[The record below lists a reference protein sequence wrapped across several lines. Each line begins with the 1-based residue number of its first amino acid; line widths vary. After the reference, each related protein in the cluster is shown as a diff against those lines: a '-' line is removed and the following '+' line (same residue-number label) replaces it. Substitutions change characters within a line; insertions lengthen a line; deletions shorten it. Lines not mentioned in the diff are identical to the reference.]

1 MKKRLLSL
9 VLTITLALAFLPQIY
24 AYDASVMTDISSHWG
39 YENIVWA
46 VEQDLFKGVTD
57 TEFQP
62 NEYMTRGMF
71 VTVLG
76 RMSGIDPAMYDDWY
90 LGNLYTDVNPNSYYA
105 PYINWA
111 TRYGIANGM
120 GGGTFM
126 PDEYVTR
133 EQIATFLVRYA
144 SIYNYNLIP
153 ISDEAVESFTDADSV
168 SRYAVSAV
176 DSMRLTGLFIGRSNG
191 DGTYCFCP
199 KDNATRAEAATIMYR
214 LSTSLALN
222 TDLPQIAPTSLTL
235 LPEMVDLYLGERT
248 SLIYELLPADA
259 TNQTVTWVS
268 EDPSIATVDKDG
280 VVTAVSEGTVE
291 VYCYTW
297 NGYFGSTTVTCQ
309 SQSQSDLASWWET
322 YDEKCMRLFGEVVT
336 SYGYSYRNY
345 YSTDAEARAHMVSV
359 TIKAWDFA
367 DSSRTT
373 KTTKQYTLTVHEN
386 IADTVIAIFDEIYN
400 GEEQFPIHSIG
411 CYRFELGSEH
421 SIGVAIDIN
430 PNENYYY
437 NYRTG
442 QQVGSYW
449 KPGEDPYSIPTDG
462 EVAQIFNKYGFSQGI
477 WSSSVDYMHFSYFG
491 T

>member
-9 VLTITLALAFLPQIY
+9 ILIITLALTFLPQSY
-24 AYDASVMTDISSHWG
+24 AYDASVMTDISGHWG
-39 YENIVWA
+39 RENITWA
-46 VEQDLFKGVTD
+46 MEQNLFRGVTD
-57 TEFQP
+57 TEFCP

-76 RMSGIDPAMYDDWY
+76 RMTGIDPTEYDDWY
-90 LGNLYTDVNPNSYYA
+90 LGNLYSDVDPDSYYA

-120 GGGTFM
+120 GNNQFM
-126 PDEYVTR
+126 PKELVTR
-133 EQIATFLVRYA
+133 EMIATFLVRYA

-168 SRYAVSAV
+168 SRYATDAV
-176 DSMRLTGLFIGRSNG
+176 DVMRLTGLFIGRSNG
-191 DGTYCFCP
+191 DGTYCFGP
-199 KDNATRAEAATIMYR
+199 KDYATRAETATIMYR
-214 LSTSLALN
+214 LSTALALN
-222 TDLPQIAPTSLTL
+222 TDFPQIVPTSLTL
-235 LPEMVDLYLGERT
+235 LPDMVELYPGEST
-248 SLIYELLPADA
+248 ALIYELLPTDV
-259 TNQTVTWVS
+259 TNPTVTWVS
-268 EDPSIATVDKDG
+268 ENPSIAKVDANG

-291 VYCYTW
+291 IYCYTW

-309 SQSQSDLASWWET
+309 QRTDLASWTET
-322 YDEKCMRLFGEVVT
+322 YEDKCMRLFGEVV
-336 SYGYSYRNY
+336 SYYGYGYRSY
-345 YSTDAEARAHMVSV
+345 YSTASEAYSHMVPV

-367 DSSRTT
+367 DSTQTT
-373 KTTKQYTLTVHEN
+373 KITKQYTLYVHEN

-400 GEEQFPIHSIG
+400 GEEQFPIHSVG